1 MVLTIIIIRRSVSG
15 VTSPKLLLPVLAVSA
30 ALTLAGCSASG
41 GAASAGSGD
50 DLKVVATTTQIADLT
65 RNIVGDAAGVEVT
78 QLIQPNQSAHSYDP
92 SVADLTALGAAD
104 VLVINGVGLEE
115 WLDDAIEASGFDG
128 VTIDSDEGITIQDG
142 EAGHEDEAAHEGETA
157 EEHAEHADEE
167 EHAAEEEHADETAE
181 EHAEHDHAGG
191 NPHIWTAV
199 ANAETMVATIA
210 SGLADAS
217 STHAEDFAAN
227 EAVYAAQLAELDG
240 WIHEN
245 VDAVP
250 ADQRLLVS
258 NHDAFGYFT
267 AAYGITYVGS
277 VIPGFDDNAEP
288 SAAEIDELVA
298 AIASTGVKAVFSE
311 ASINPKA
318 ADTIA
323 SEAGVAVYSGEDA
336 LYGDSLGPADS
347 DGATY
352 IDSQLHNVRLILES
366 WGVTPSALPADLQ

>member
-1 MVLTIIIIRRSVSG
+1 MVLTIIINRRSVSI
-15 VTSPKLLLPVLAVSA
+15 VKTPRLLLPALAASA
-30 ALTLAGCSASG
+30 ALVLAGCSTTATN
-41 GAASAGSGD
+41 AAGSDG

-65 RNIVGDAAGVEVT
+65 RNIVGDADGVTIT

-128 VTIDSDEGITIQDG
+128 VTIDSDEGITIQGVEAGHEEEAAHEDEAAQEE
-142 EAGHEDEAAHEGETA
+142 EAGHEDE
-157 EEHAEHADEE
+157 
-167 EHAAEEEHADETAE
+167 
-181 EHAEHDHAGG
+181 AEHDHAGG
-191 NPHIWTAV
+191 NPHIWTDV
-199 ANAETMVATIA
+199 KNAEAMVATIA
-210 SGLADAS
+210 DGLAGAS
-217 STHAEDFAAN
+217 TSHATDFEAN
-227 EAVYAAQLAELDG
+227 EAVYSAQLAELDG
-240 WIHEN
+240 WIREN

-250 ADQRLLVS
+250 SSERLLVS

-277 VIPGFDDNAEP
+277 VIPSFDDNAEP
-288 SAAEIDELVA
+288 SAAEIDALVA
-298 AIASTGVKAVFSE
+298 AVKTTGVKAVFSE

-323 SEAGVAVYSGEDA
+323 AEAGVAVYSGDDA

-347 DGATY
+347 AGATY
-352 IDSQLHNVRLILES
+352 IASQLHNVRLILES
-366 WGVTPSALPADLQ
+366 WGVTPSAVPADLQ

>member
-1 MVLTIIIIRRSVSG
+1 LTVKTPR
-15 VTSPKLLLPVLAVSA
+15 LLLPALAAA
-30 ALTLAGCSASG
+30 ALVLAGCSTTATNAST
-41 GAASAGSGD
+41 GSDG

-65 RNIVGDAAGVEVT
+65 RNIVGDTDGVTIT

-92 SVADLTALGAAD
+92 SVADLTALGEAD

-128 VTIDSDEGITIQDG
+128 VTIDSDEGITILDG
-142 EAGHEDEAAHEGETA
+142 EAGHEEEAAHADEATEGEAT
-157 EEHAEHADEE
+157 EE
-167 EHAAEEEHADETAE
+167 EH
-181 EHAEHDHAGG
+181 DHEGG
-191 NPHIWTAV
+191 NPHIWTDV
-199 ANAETMVATIA
+199 TNAEAMVATIA
-210 SGLADAS
+210 DGLAGAS
-217 STHAEDFAAN
+217 AAHAADFEAN
-227 EAVYAAQLAELDG
+227 EAAYADRLAELNG

-250 ADQRLLVS
+250 DAERLLVS

-277 VIPGFDDNAEP
+277 VIPSFDDNAEP
-288 SAAEIDELVA
+288 SAAEIDALVA
-298 AIASTGVKAVFSE
+298 AVKTTGVKAVFSE

-323 SEAGVAVYSGEDA
+323 AEADVAVYSGDDA

-352 IDSQLHNVRLILES
+352 IASQLHNVRLILES
-366 WGVTPSALPADLQ
+366 WGVTPSAVPADLQ